1 MNNSRMNRF
10 LLLLCFS
17 ACVSFTAC
25 QSRLPEFEDFDY
37 STTYFAFQYPIRTI
51 VLGESEYYDLT
62 NDHNHRFEIQ
72 AAMAGVREN
81 KEDIIVNFEVEPNL
95 LEKLSGES
103 TRTKE
108 KFELKMLPSTHYEP
122 LGTDQMVI
130 EKGNFSGG
138 VLVQLTDAFFEDP
151 LSYQDCYALPIRITT
166 ATTDSVLVGRVSTP
180 LVSGLPA
187 WTEKW
192 GGADPRQSSQWL
204 VEPKDFTIYAVKYV
218 NPYHGTYLRRGMEQV
233 EGEDAGK
240 GYGWESGY
248 IEKTNFKPQLLTRG
262 MHRLLYAD
270 RLAVSSLKFRALIDV
285 DEKDNTVKITTDE
298 GSENTISGNG
308 KFVKDIEEWGGKK
321 RIAFYLDY
329 KLKSAD
335 KTYAVKDTLVFRD
348 NDVAFEEFKPTVSK

>member
-1 MNNSRMNRF
+1 MNNSRTNRF
-10 LLLLCFS
+10 FLLCLS
-17 ACVSFTAC
+17 AGVAMTAC
-25 QSRLPEFEDFDY
+25 QSRLPEFEDFEY
-37 STTYFAFQYPIRTI
+37 TTTYFAFQYPMRTI

-62 NDHNHRFEIQ
+62 NDHNHRFQVQ
-72 AAMAGVREN
+72 AAMGGVRDN

-103 TRTKE
+103 TRTQE
-108 KFELKMLPSTHYEP
+108 KFALRMLPSTHYEP
-122 LGTDQMVI
+122 LGTDRMVI

-151 LSYQDCYALPIRITT
+151 LSYQNCYALPIRITK
-166 ATTDSVLVGRVSTP
+166 ATTDSVLVGSVYTP
-180 LVSGLPA
+180 LTSGLPA

-192 GGADPRQSSQWL
+192 GGADPRQSTQWS
-204 VEPKDFTIYAVKYV
+204 VKPKNFTIYAVKYV

-233 EGEDAGK
+233 EGEEAGK
-240 GYGWESGY
+240 GYGWEGEY
-248 IEKTNFKPQLLTRG
+248 IEKTNFRPLLQTRG

-285 DEKDNTVKITTDE
+285 DEKDNTVRITTDE
-298 GSENTISGNG
+298 GSENAISGNG
-308 KFVKDIEEWGGKK
+308 KFVKDTEEWGGKK

-329 KLKSAD
+329 KVKSAD

-348 NDVAFEEFKPTVSK
+348 NDVAFEEFTPTVSK